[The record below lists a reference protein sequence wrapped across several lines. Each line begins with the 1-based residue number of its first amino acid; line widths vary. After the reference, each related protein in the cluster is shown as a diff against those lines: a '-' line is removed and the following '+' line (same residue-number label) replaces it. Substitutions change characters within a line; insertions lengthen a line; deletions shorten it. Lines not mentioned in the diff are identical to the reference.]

1 MANFLDRDGQLV
13 VEFKVKTGNQVLVA
27 MSPLQIEC
35 LASKLV
41 FGTKGLILRSSMA
54 LIPTE
59 TSSIFC
65 EGKIHRMNYNMM
77 KPIVDSIIL
86 SYISVDFIVIHRKI
100 TRIQDITSL
109 ENTPITKLI

>member
-1 MANFLDRDGQLV
+1 MGESFPSGQLCQGGDSQLV
-13 VEFKVKTGNQVLVA
+13 VEFKVKTGNQVFVT
-27 MSPLQIEC
+27 MTPLPIEC

-41 FGTKGLILRSSMA
+41 FGTKGLVLRSSMA

-59 TSSIFC
+59 TSSIFR

-86 SYISVDFIVIHRKI
+86 SYISRYHSH
-100 TRIQDITSL
+100 TS
-109 ENTPITKLI
+109 